1 MTIDV
6 SRSIQSAEETR
17 SVPVREIWPA
27 EAHELLKNG
36 RAVLVD
42 VRTAEERK
50 FDGFVPDSIHIAWQT
65 GPHFI
70 RNPGFLRELG
80 AKVAKDVAL
89 LFICRSGV
97 RSADAAA
104 AAARA
109 GFKQVYNVQSGIEGD
124 PDEQG
129 RRGTVNGWR
138 SEGLPLASH

>member
-6 SRSIQSAEETR
+6 SRSVQSAEETR
-17 SVPVREIWPA
+17 SVPVTEIWPA

-50 FDGFVPDSIHIAWQT
+50 LDGFVPDSIHIAWQT

-89 LFICRSGV
+89 LFICRSGS
-97 RSADAAA
+97 RSALAAE

-109 GFKQVYNVQSGIEGD
+109 GFAHAFNVLEGFEGEL
-124 PDEQG
+124 DE
-129 RRGTVNGWR
+129 RHHRGTTAGWR
-138 SEGLPLASH
+138 ARGLPWIQE